1 MYKNLVSRSFLIIST
16 YCLLL
21 LLFFLF
27 LQNNEIVQSVQF
39 PDSNIP
45 KDLSKFKFYS
55 VAENNTNNSS
65 KALDQYQIAIDLYNK
80 SLEIDPNNVDTIFNK
95 GRTLILMQ
103 EYVEA
108 NKLFDKAL
116 TMNPDHVASLFYKGI
131 VLDKLGKDE
140 KAIKFYKMAK
150 QIDPDYTGQLINTI
164 DSFREDFKV
173 DTSSIRTALNITQ
186 QYNIK

>member
-55 VAENNTNNSS
+55 VAENNTNNSTTN
-65 KALDQYQIAIDLYNK
+65 QIKKLSTTKIAELFF
-80 SLEIDPNNVDTIFNK
+80 V
-95 GRTLILMQ
+95 
-103 EYVEA
+103 YVYS
-108 NKLFDKAL
+108 NMSQCVRF
-116 TMNPDHVASLFYKGI
+116 
-131 VLDKLGKDE
+131 
-140 KAIKFYKMAK
+140 
-150 QIDPDYTGQLINTI
+150 
-164 DSFREDFKV
+164 
-173 DTSSIRTALNITQ
+173 
-186 QYNIK
+186 